1 MKQFNKQKHIYT
13 LDTPVDV
20 LHLSLRPA
28 NVLRNNN
35 INTIGQLVQLV
46 KTDRKALLSLRNL
59 GKTSAEEIFSVIE
72 NIEIVGIQKETFA
85 DSIDSYNFSKRARTV
100 FEAHN
105 IKTISD
111 LRKYSLTEIKNWK
124 NIGKQTLDEIIDVL
138 SSFDTSESFEIKNE
152 KSICAFVLDKAKL
165 YSMNDRLICDFN
177 FSKRTLNVLESKNIK
192 TIEELRKHSLVEIKT
207 WRNVGQKTI
216 DEIVDA
222 LSSPT
227 EEIPQSKVNIC
238 FCVSESVFSFYTISV
253 SLYEKILNKNYE
265 TVECLEQFLK
275 TESAFLFTEGSIIDV
290 ILVHKDFINSDF
302 FKFCENILNLL
313 NDFLGSQKL
322 NMSQILLLVIKCIL
336 LEKIKAKKIYN
347 FDKKFCK
354 ILCKGEIYV
363 DSAKKLILENLKIK
377 TLPLNYLDI
386 SSLFPKIIQESGTV
400 EVALSE
406 LEKNKLIKKN
416 RNETYEIILPSIVDY
431 IKNEKDAK
439 IKDILERKIIKGQS
453 LEEIGLSYN
462 ISRERV
468 RQIIFKNFNKKIE
481 QTTFAEDKYAF
492 VFQKYKFKREHAKLI
507 FGDIAAYYF
516 STRYESGN
524 LDLEEILDDKSV
536 PQNIRKKIQKEI
548 IYTDCIYV
556 GNQYVKKYRPALYRY
571 YIRRYCTENTEIET
585 FIKEYYDF
593 CEKHGIEKEIY
604 EIKNKVI
611 QNQISQMRNVLYKYP
626 MTFRYYDFEQYDFSE
641 LLDTLNL
648 SQYEN
653 VLLSSAK
660 FVKDYPALMKK
671 YDIRDEYELHS
682 LLRALLEG
690 KDSNI
695 TFHRMPAIEF
705 GKANINNQVLELL
718 NENAPISPENLSLL
732 YEEKYGTQ
740 AASVR
745 GSYFNCISKYL
756 HKSLYTIDLPSF
768 SASEFAYLKQQLLN
782 DFYTFAEVKQIFA
795 EKFSDLSHINPM
807 TLKELGFIVNE
818 DYIIQGKFESAV
830 NYFKYLLTKNEK
842 IDYFVI
848 QPAIRNNVTFNV
860 VLNSLLDAYDL
871 LEYDKKKYI
880 NFSRFAELGITKD
893 DFSVFCERVYELNLP
908 EYFSLKQIKN
918 TGLSHK
924 LFDLGFDDW
933 FYAKILAQNDKL
945 YSSQQIG
952 GRIIL
957 SKGNKNITWVTLLKD
972 IISGKGMDIY
982 RLADKLNSDFGM
994 KVDKN
999 DILARIDDSDMYYDK
1014 IMEKLY
1020 RKYDDYFEEM

>member
-1 MKQFNKQKHIYT
+1 MKQSNKHKNIYT

-35 INTIGQLVQLV
+35 INTIGQLVHLV
-46 KTDRKALLSLRNL
+46 KTDRKAFYALKNL

-72 NIEIVGIQKETFA
+72 NIEIVGIQKESFA

-100 FEAHN
+100 FETHN

-111 LRKYSLTEIKNWK
+111 LKKYSLTEIKNWE
-124 NIGKQTLDEIIDVL
+124 NIGTQTLNEIIDVL

-165 YSMNDRLICDFN
+165 YSTNDRLIYDFN

-227 EEIPQSKVNIC
+227 EEIPQSKINIC
-238 FCVSESVFSFYTISV
+238 FCVSENEFIFYSISF

-265 TVECLEQFLK
+265 TVESLVQFLK
-275 TESAFLFTEGSIIDV
+275 TEAAFIFTEESIIDV
-290 ILVHKDFINSDF
+290 VLVHKDFINSDF

-313 NDFLGSQKL
+313 NDFLGFQKL

-336 LEKIKAKKIYN
+336 LEKIEAKKIYN

-406 LEKNKLIKKN
+406 LEENKLIKKN
-416 RNETYEIILPSIVDY
+416 RNETYEIILPSVVDY
-431 IKNEKDAK
+431 IKNERDAK
-439 IKDILERKIIKGQS
+439 VKDILERKIIKGQS
-453 LEEIGLSYN
+453 LEEIGISYN

-585 FIKEYYDF
+585 FIKDYYDF
-593 CEKHGIEKEIY
+593 CEKHGIEKEVY

-626 MTFRYYDFEQYDFSE
+626 RSFRYYDFEQYDFTE

-653 VLLSSAK
+653 VLLSTAK
-660 FVKDYPALMKK
+660 FIKEYPALMKK

-682 LLRALLEG
+682 LLRTLLEG
-690 KDSNI
+690 KDNNI

-705 GKANINNQVLELL
+705 GKTTVENQVIELL

-732 YEEKYGTQ
+732 YEEKYGTL
-740 AASVR
+740 AATAR
-745 GSYFNCISKYL
+745 ASYFNCISKYL

-893 DFSVFCERVYELNLP
+893 DFSDFCERVYELNLP

-957 SKGNKNITWVTLLKD
+957 AKGNKNITWVTLLKD
-972 IISGKGMDIY
+972 IISENGMDIY
-982 RLADKLNSDFGM
+982 RLSDKLNSDFGM

-1020 RKYDDYFEEM
+1020 RRYDDYFAEV